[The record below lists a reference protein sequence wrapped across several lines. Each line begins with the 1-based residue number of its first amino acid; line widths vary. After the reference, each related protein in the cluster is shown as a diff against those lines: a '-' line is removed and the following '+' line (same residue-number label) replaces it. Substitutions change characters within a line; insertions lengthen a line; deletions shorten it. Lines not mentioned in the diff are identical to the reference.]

1 MVLLTQSTLRQVSL
15 ISTYPLSEKNFRH
28 KDLRCSRFPLPVP
41 HPHLRTQLRVTVEA
55 MVDSMPL
62 PMEWSAIEQSEQIEK
77 VVVEERLQ
85 EDQKQQKG
93 HLTNWQH
100 CLDLAIPAGACTCI
114 SSFFRCKKFK
124 YVTFFA

>member
-1 MVLLTQSTLRQVSL
+1 MHDTTNSKHAAASQSNLDL
-15 ISTYPLSEKNFRH
+15 PSEKNLRH
-28 KDLRCSRFPLPVP
+28 KDLRCSRFPLPGP

-100 CLDLAIPAGACTCI
+100 CLDLAIPAGACTHVFHRYFGAR
-114 SSFFRCKKFK
+114 SSS
-124 YVTFFA
+124 T